1 MSETVNSLKQRL
13 VGAFVILSLAIIF
26 LPMIFDKPHVEDK
39 QFIMPIPAKPDFKS
53 VEILKPVRPSYTVL
67 EIDKKDNKVKKISKA
82 YVDDSNSKSI
92 NTSKGKSVAKQL
104 VNSEKKTDKAK
115 RAGKQVIA
123 VSKASSSLKNQK
135 SNSKTVKSTQAKVL
149 ASPKVAHLP
158 IFKNVWMVQLGT
170 FGNAQNAYRLRDKLR
185 RDGFD
190 GHTKQVRVGNKKAI
204 RVFTGP
210 FVNKREA
217 VKVKKRLDK
226 KYKVESRILF
236 FDA

>member
-13 VGAFVILSLAIIF
+13 VGAFVILSLAIVF

-39 QFIMPIPAKPDFKS
+39 QFIMPISVKPEFKS
-53 VEILKPVRPSYTVL
+53 VEILKPIRPSYKIL
-67 EIDKKDNKVKKISKA
+67 DIDKNDNKVKEISKGSIN
-82 YVDDSNSKSI
+82 DLNSKST
-92 NTSKGKSVAKQL
+92 NKPKDKSASKPQVKAEQKLDKQH
-104 VNSEKKTDKAK
+104 D
-115 RAGKQVIA
+115 KQVIA
-123 VSKASSSLKNQK
+123 VSKAPSKPKNQK
-135 SNSKTVKSTQAKVL
+135 SNTKSIKSTKSKVL
-149 ASPKVAHLP
+149 TSPKVSHLP

-185 RDGFD
+185 DDGFD
-190 GHTKQVRVGNKKAI
+190 GHTKQVKVGSKKAV

-217 VKVKKRLDK
+217 EKVKKRLDK
-226 KYKVESRILF
+226 KYKVESRLLF